1 MILKSLAAIPAVLL
15 TLSAV
20 PALALDISIG
30 GSASS
35 GASAG
40 SGDSGLSVDLGATGS
55 VSASAGGGSDAGGDV
70 SGSASADASGS
81 TSADLALDD
90 PLLDVIELINGSVW
104 TDSSFS
110 GVAGID
116 ATTYDVGAWIN
127 SDNSAA
133 FQSTLEVFT
142 HD

>member
-1 MILKSLAAIPAVLL
+1 M
-15 TLSAV
+15 
-20 PALALDISIG
+20 
-30 GSASS
+30 
-35 GASAG
+35 
-40 SGDSGLSVDLGATGS
+40 
-55 VSASAGGGSDAGGDV
+55 SASAGGGSDAGGDV

-90 PLLDVIELINGSVW
+90 PLLDVIVLINGSVW

-133 FQSTLEVFT
+133 FQSTLEANAGDIAELQAAIDANAEFSAWLDAENADVSSVVAVGVASDGSLAVFT